1 MVNHVGR
8 NRVDMILVA
17 RNGQLPQCDVE
28 VWLKPRLVLTK
39 RGGMRL
45 ITNSIS
51 YHYCK
56 DVLALSSVTR
66 RIHWLSGNVLD
77 TLGCMPL

>member
-1 MVNHVGR
+1 
-8 NRVDMILVA
+8 
-17 RNGQLPQCDVE
+17 
-28 VWLKPRLVLTK
+28 
-39 RGGMRL
+39 MRL

-66 RIHWLSGNVLD
+66 RIHWLSDNVWIRLVACHSEVRNTVLYVLLD
-77 TLGCMPL
+77 SYTVLSSHVLQNGGIPLNTMIDINMTF